1 MKGIVIGLTCIL
13 FAGGLFGTEPS
24 KKTERVPFMKRM
36 QTSVEQMF
44 PGWKVHNDFIT
55 RLKGKRKWCDN
66 IGRCKFGH
74 SGKVLAE
81 NDVVTF
87 PYLMRT
93 QSGGGMEALVA
104 TSVDVSDCMRLSYS
118 AALAPEFDRCSFVV
132 LLNGQK
138 ELSRHEMRETGKWET
153 QEVDLSNLRG
163 RRVRL
168 ELYVD
173 KGFPS
178 SVVVNSPRVVKTIG
192 NGDGKCTLGVHIRK
206 LSVSEL
212 AVVSDSAGK

>member
-13 FAGGLFGTEPS
+13 FAGGLFGTESS
-24 KKTERVPFMKRM
+24 KKTERVPFVKRM

-44 PGWKVHNDFIT
+44 PGWRVHNDFIT

-66 IGRCKFGH
+66 IGRCEFGH

-93 QSGGGMEALVA
+93 RSGGGMEALVV

-132 LLNGQK
+132 LLNGK
-138 ELSRHEMRETGKWET
+138 EELSRHEVRETGKWET
-153 QEVDLSNLRG
+153 REVDLSSLKG

-168 ELYVD
+168 ELCVD
-173 KGFPS
+173 NGSPS
-178 SVVVNSPRVVKTIG
+178 SAIVNSPQVVKTIG

-206 LSVSEL
+206 LSVSES
-212 AVVSDSAGK
+212 AVVSGSASK

>member
-1 MKGIVIGLTCIL
+1 MKGKVIGLTCIM
-13 FAGGLFGTEPS
+13 FAGGLFGTEPL

-36 QTSVEQMF
+36 QTSVELMF
-44 PGWKVHNDFIT
+44 PGWKVHNGFIT

-74 SGKVLAE
+74 SDKVLAE

-93 QSGGGMEALVA
+93 QSGGDMEALVT

-132 LLNGQK
+132 LLNGKK
-138 ELSRHEMRETGKWET
+138 ELSRHEVRETGKWET
-153 QEVDLSNLRG
+153 REVDLSSLKG
-163 RRVRL
+163 RRIRL

-178 SVVVNSPRVVKTIG
+178 TAAVASPQVVKTIG
-192 NGDGKCTLGVHIRK
+192 NGDVKCTLGVHIRK
-206 LSVSEL
+206 LSVSEPV
-212 AVVSDSAGK
+212 AVSDSASK